1 LILAR
6 SMSGHPI
13 KDMLRD
19 GLFLIDERQ
28 GENPIVP
35 KFRRLR
41 FGFGFRLGFSFFIL
55 RQAQGAQ
62 PMHVLNGGRVA
73 RRFLLQCLI
82 DFRFSPLIAV

>member
-1 LILAR
+1 
-6 SMSGHPI
+6 MKG
-13 KDMLRD
+13 KV
-19 GLFLIDERQ
+19 Q
-28 GENPIVP
+28 NPTAP
-35 KFRRLR
+35 KSRRLS

-73 RRFLLQCLI
+73 SRFLLQCLL